1 MIMYEIK
8 YVRHDGSE
16 GKWSCT
22 AVDVR
27 HAINIALAQCSDAKR
42 ITAAYQ
48 SDVYKGE

>member
-8 YVRHDGSE
+8 FVKEDGSE

-27 HAINIALAQCSDAKR
+27 HAINIALAQCAEAHR
-42 ITAAYQ
+42 IIAAYQ
-48 SDVYKGE
+48 SDVYKDE